1 MGAGDPRERRIVARG
16 RAGRTNCGHPFART
30 AVTGAQGGGGTL
42 VDVMPTYPD
51 RYVISPRG
59 PLDAAAT
66 APGSKSITNRAL
78 LIAALAAGRSRLEG
92 VLVADDAAVMATAVS
107 TLGAQLRRVDDDPTV
122 VDVDGVNGR
131 WTSAGADLDLA
142 LSGTSLRFLTAAV
155 ALGRGRFR
163 LDGSARMRERPVGD
177 LVSALRGLGVR
188 VGAAGGDA
196 FPPVE
201 IDADGLPGGVTEVAG
216 DRSSQFLSGLLIAA
230 PYARAATTVRVT
242 GELQSRPFVD
252 LTLAVMRDFGVEVQR
267 DGYERFTVVPGGYRP
282 RHYRI
287 EGDAMAAGYAW
298 GAAAMAGGRVRVD
311 NVGAA
316 SRQGDRALLDVLGRM
331 GCEVRWEDEA
341 STLSAPEGG
350 RLRAGTFDLNDLPD
364 QAQTLAVLALAADGP
379 VEIRRV
385 GNLRIKETDRL
396 RALAAELRKFGAAVE
411 EGVDALRIVPP
422 AAPPGRVEVETYG
435 DHRMAMAFAL
445 AGARWP
451 GVAVR
456 DPACVAKTYPAFF
469 DDLRAWG
476 VGVDAA

>member
-1 MGAGDPRERRIVARG
+1 M
-16 RAGRTNCGHPFART
+16 
-30 AVTGAQGGGGTL
+30 
-42 VDVMPTYPD
+42 DVMPTYPD
-51 RYVISPRG
+51 RCVISPRG
-59 PLDAAAT
+59 PLDATAS

-78 LIAALAAGRSRLEG
+78 LIAALAGGRSRLEG
-92 VLVADDAAVMATAVS
+92 ALVADDAAVMVAALAA
-107 TLGAQLRRVDDDPTV
+107 LGAELLRVGDDPAVIDV
-122 VDVDGVNGR
+122 VGVNGR
-131 WTSAGADLDLA
+131 WTNAGVDLDLA

-155 ALGRGRFR
+155 ALGRGRYR
-163 LDGSARMRERPVGD
+163 LDGNARMRERPIGD
-177 LVSALRGLGVR
+177 LVTALRGLGVR
-188 VGAAGGDA
+188 VRAAGGDA

-201 IDADGLPGGVTEVAG
+201 IDAEGLPGGITEVAG

-230 PYARAATTVRVT
+230 PYARSATTVRVT
-242 GELQSRPFVD
+242 GDLQSRPFVD
-252 LTLAVMRDFGVEVQR
+252 LTLAVMHDFGVEV
-267 DGYERFTVVPGGYRP
+267 ERQAYDQFTVAPGRYRP

-298 GAAAMAGGRVRVD
+298 GTAAMAGGRVRVD
-311 NVGAA
+311 NVGAG
-316 SRQGDRALLDVLGRM
+316 SRQGDRGLLDLLGRM

-341 STLSAPEGG
+341 STLSAPAGG
-350 RLRAGTFDLNDLPD
+350 LLRAGTFDLNDLPD

-379 VEIRRV
+379 VEIVRV

-396 RALAAELRKFGAAVE
+396 RALATELRKFGAAVE
-411 EGVDALRIVPP
+411 ERTDALRIVPP

-451 GVAVR
+451 GITVR

-476 VGVDAA
+476 VGVEAA